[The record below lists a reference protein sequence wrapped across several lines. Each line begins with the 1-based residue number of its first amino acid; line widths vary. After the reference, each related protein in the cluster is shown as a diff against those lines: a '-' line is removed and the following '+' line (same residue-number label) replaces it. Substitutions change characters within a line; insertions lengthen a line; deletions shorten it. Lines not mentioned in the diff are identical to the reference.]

1 MNILML
7 SYAIIPEFAQAFGL
21 KQHTNGAGWIVG
33 MRNALINDGHKVALI
48 SPLNT
53 AKTASIIVD
62 SCTYYT
68 FSREKNE
75 IVNASA
81 NREKYFIEVIDDF
94 HPDAVVVFGTEFAQG
109 LDMIR
114 ACEKRG
120 LIGNTVIFIQGLLT
134 MIKRYYSA
142 DLPDSVIKKKT
153 ISEVFSHMDIS
164 SQIEIFDK
172 RSENEVK
179 MLRMAKHVIGGTVW
193 DRNVVN
199 IINPS
204 INYHYCP
211 EILRDSFY
219 KHAGKWSLEKC
230 DKHSILSVQSN
241 FYPLKGLHFL
251 LEGFCRVHTKYPD
264 AKLYVTINR
273 PRECKTIMQ
282 KVKSHTYEN
291 YIYKLMEKFDLW
303 ESVVFLGNLNEK
315 ELVEYYLK
323 ANVFICP
330 SSIENHSQ
338 TVSEAKIIGVP
349 TIASFVGGVV
359 ERISH
364 GVDGFLYQYNAP
376 YMIAE
381 YVQRIFDNKEL
392 TENISNSAKSNAIQ
406 LLNKDT
412 NINTLVDI
420 FNELGGVV

>member
-48 SPLNT
+48 SPSNT
-53 AKTASIIVD
+53 AQTASIIVD

-68 FSREKNE
+68 FPKEKNE
-75 IVNASA
+75 LKNPSA
-81 NREKYFIEVIDDF
+81 NRESYFIEVIDDF

-109 LDMIR
+109 LDMLR
-114 ACEKRG
+114 VCEKKG
-120 LIGNTVIFIQGLLT
+120 LIDNTVIFIQGLST

-179 MLRMAKHVIGGTVW
+179 MLRLAKHVIGGTVW

-273 PRECKTIMQ
+273 PRECKTIVQ

-291 YIYKLMEKFDLW
+291 YIHKLMDKFDLW

-392 TENISNSAKSNAIQ
+392 TESISNSAKSNAIQ